1 MPLDKTEVID
11 LVSLSPDK
19 QTVRL
24 HIIAEE
30 PWSSNGD
37 TALLL
42 QAKLK
47 NYVAFAADGQLVR
60 AYPDVRGKK
69 VVIEIR
75 TNHPL
80 GEIEEK
86 LVALASEAWCRPEGI
101 GLSAQ
106 VANRRRCHKA
116 VEAVGRPQTAFRS
129 LTPYRSA
136 DGKQCG
142 LTHGY
147 TGLYL

>member
-1 MPLDKTEVID
+1 VID

-101 GLSAQ
+101 GLSVQ
-106 VANRRRCHKA
+106 RVSYRQSGEFI
-116 VEAVGRPQTAFRS
+116 VERPACE
-129 LTPYRSA
+129 A
-136 DGKQCG
+136 
-142 LTHGY
+142 
-147 TGLYL
+147 

>member
-1 MPLDKTEVID
+1 MPLDKADVID

-24 HIIAEE
+24 HIIAGD

-37 TALLL
+37 TAILL

-60 AYPDVRGKK
+60 AYPNVRGKK

-80 GEIEEK
+80 GETEEK
-86 LVALASEAWCRPEGI
+86 LVAPASEAWCRPAGI
-101 GLSAQ
+101 GLSVQ
-106 VANRRRCHKA
+106 VVNRGA
-116 VEAVGRPQTAFRS
+116 AA
-129 LTPYRSA
+129 
-136 DGKQCG
+136 
-142 LTHGY
+142 
-147 TGLYL
+147 